1 MARLHSLNPTLHLL
15 GKKLSATIKMDPELN
30 SLEDAL
36 RRLEKADEQRESGHA
51 RTWLREEEA
60 SQSPASP

>member
-1 MARLHSLNPTLHLL
+1 MAHLLNLNPTLHLL
-15 GKKLSATIKMDPELN
+15 GKKLRATFKMDPELN

-36 RRLEKADEQRESGHA
+36 RRLEKADEQRKSGHA
-51 RTWLREEEA
+51 RTWLRDEGA